1 MGKSLLGERINELD
15 YIRGFALLGI
25 ILVNVIAMLLIDLPE
40 NHTIDASYQRFLY
53 LFVEGRFYTIFSFL
67 FGVGFYIFLT
77 RANSKGRN
85 GYLLLLSRLIVLFII
100 GFVHSLFLDG
110 EVLRFYAIC
119 GLLALPFYKLNKH
132 INLGISIIL
141 LIVLSYFG
149 LKITL
154 SLPLI
159 LLGLSAGQYGVFE
172 NLSKRTKKL
181 TIFTLAMLVLSV
193 ISLFVQYQY
202 IPESPFANI
211 ILMGD
216 DDDAINQTNL
226 FLKIG
231 VANGTIIS
239 AFYIGLLLLLL
250 QTKIIRKLLA
260 PLKYYGRM
268 ALTNYIGQTVLIMG
282 CSLIFNLEGKLT
294 YIQTIYI
301 CIAICTIQIVF
312 SMVWLRIFKF
322 GPLEWIWRILTYWK
336 WMPLTKKTT

>member
-1 MGKSLLGERINELD
+1 MEKNLNERINELD

-25 ILVNVIAMLLIDLPE
+25 ILVNIIAMLSIDLPE
-40 NHTIDASYQRFLY
+40 KQTIDATYQRFLY

-85 GYLLLLSRLIVLFII
+85 GYLLLLSRLFVLFII
-100 GFVHSLFLDG
+100 GFIHSLFLDG

-119 GLLALPFYKLNKH
+119 GLLVLPFYKLNKH
-132 INLGISIIL
+132 INLGIAIIL

-159 LLGLSAGQYGVFE
+159 LLGLAAGQFGVFE
-172 NLSKRTKKL
+172 DLSKKIKKL
-181 TIFTLAMLVLSV
+181 TIFTSVMFVLSG
-193 ISLFVQYQY
+193 ISLLIQYQY
-202 IPESPFANI
+202 IPASPFTNI

-216 DDDAINQTNL
+216 GDDTINQSNT

-250 QTKIIRKLLA
+250 QTKIIKKLLA

-268 ALTNYIGQTVLIMG
+268 ALTNYIGQTILIMI
-282 CSLIFNLEGKLT
+282 CSLLFNLEGKLT
-294 YIQTIYI
+294 YTQTIYV
-301 CIAICTIQIVF
+301 CLAICTIQIVF

-322 GPLEWIWRILTYWK
+322 GPLEWVWRILTYWK